1 MILLLQPGARVE
13 VKLPDTG
20 QLAEATFN
28 KLTDCSM
35 YTVGKYSIQVVN
47 LRGFR
52 ASVDPRFEST
62 IPDFTDGIP
71 YFMEKFSTF

>member
-52 ASVDPRFEST
+52 ASFEST